1 MVRRAVWNDVT
12 IEENRKLLDLS
23 RLEMAIIIPLL
34 IMIVLMGV
42 YPQPFM
48 KRIAAS
54 AEVLSERMVLVAEQ
68 QLEGNSD
75 EAVAVSSVPDSRPGT
90 Q

>member
-1 MVRRAVWNDVT
+1 
-12 IEENRKLLDLS
+12 
-23 RLEMAIIIPLL
+23 
-34 IMIVLMGV
+34 
-42 YPQPFM
+42 M

-68 QLEGNSD
+68 QLEDSSD
-75 EAVAVSSVPDSRPGT
+75 EALAAGSVPDSRPGT